1 MRESDGVGGRQQMGK
16 GGEIVTRGLRRPDSE
31 LEEHVSRRS
40 DFYFSVEDEPHAV
53 RRQKIIEAHPEI
65 RQLFGPEWRTK
76 YMVAAT
82 VALQT
87 YIATASWVGELSW
100 GVWLAL
106 M

>member
-1 MRESDGVGGRQQMGK
+1 MGK
-16 GGEIVTRGLRRPDSE
+16 GGEIATRGLRGPDSTRG

-40 DFYFSVEDEPHAV
+40 DFYFSVEDEPHAL

-76 YMVAAT
+76 YMVVAT

-87 YIATASWVGELSW
+87 YIATAAWVGELSW

-106 M
+106 T